1 MIQRVRVVILVVC
14 AAAFGAANA
23 AAEPMF
29 LSKGETRCTTCHYS
43 PTGGGLL
50 TPYGRLQSRQEL
62 STTSGNDSERFLW
75 GAFGD
80 ALGPVDLGIDARP
93 THLRVSFPGGTAS
106 RFLLMNTDLI
116 GAVQAGGWT
125 FYGQV
130 GRRPEIGN
138 VGDDIYSYEYWGGKQ
153 LSSQWAVRA
162 GRFFPAYGIR
172 FADHTS
178 YNRVTLGFD
187 KYDQVFGAE
196 VSHTTENRVIQISAG
211 PGRAEAVLNEPGKNP
226 FTTTGRVQFDLN
238 ARNIVVGSG
247 MFRDESGVGV
257 TRQVRNS
264 AAGLAYGFS
273 PGSRVTIWTEA
284 DGRFRDEPN
293 GTSLVLVNE
302 TSVEAIRGVWLKFS
316 PQLRTESGT
325 IPTFVRLKLEAN
337 ILPRTH
343 WNVDV
348 AYYRDQNRR
357 NKLVTHTVM
366 NQLHLYL

>member
-1 MIQRVRVVILVVC
+1 MMQRVPVVILVVC
-14 AAAFGAANA
+14 AVAVAAANA
-23 AAEPMF
+23 SAEPMF
-29 LSKGETRCTTCHYS
+29 LSKAETRCTTCHYS

-62 STTSGNDSERFLW
+62 STSSGDSERFLW

-80 ALGPVDLGIDARP
+80 ALDPVDLGIDTRP
-93 THLRVSFPGGTAS
+93 THLRVAFPGGTAS
-106 RFLLMNTDLI
+106 RFLLMNLDLLA
-116 GAVQAGGWT
+116 AVQRGGWT

-130 GRRPEIGN
+130 GRRPES
-138 VGDDIYSYEYWGGKQ
+138 VGGDIYSYEYWGGKQ
-153 LSSQWAVRA
+153 LSSAWAVRA

-178 YNRVTLGFD
+178 YNRRTLGFD
-187 KYDQVFGAE
+187 SYDQVIGAE
-196 VSHTTENRVIQISAG
+196 VSHTAENRLIQVSAG
-211 PGRAEAVLNEPGKNP
+211 PGRAEAVFNEPGKNP
-226 FTTTGRVQFDLN
+226 FTTTGRVQFDVSP
-238 ARNIVVGSG
+238 RNVVVASG
-247 MFRDESGVGV
+247 LFRSESGEGA
-257 TRQVRNS
+257 RHDVRNG
-264 AAGLAYGFS
+264 AAGVAYGFS

-284 DGRFRDEPN
+284 DARFRDEAG
-293 GTSLVLVNE
+293 GTSLVVVNE

-316 PQLRTESGT
+316 PQLRTETGT
-325 IPTFVRLKLEAN
+325 VPGFVRLKFEAN

-366 NQLHLYL
+366 SQLHLYL

>member
-1 MIQRVRVVILVVC
+1 MTQRVHVAILVVC
-14 AAAFGAANA
+14 VFGVLAGGA

-29 LSKGETRCTTCHYS
+29 LARSETRCTTCHYS

-62 STTSGNDSERFLW
+62 SATSGDSERFLW

-80 ALGPVDLGIDARP
+80 ALDPVDLGIDTRP
-93 THLRVSFPGGTAS
+93 TQLRVSFPGGTSS
-106 RFLLMNTDLI
+106 RFLLMNADVLA
-116 GAVQAGGWT
+116 AVQSGGWT

-130 GRRPEIGN
+130 GRRPEAAG
-138 VGDDIYSYEYWGGKQ
+138 GDVYSYEYWGGKQ

-178 YNRVTLGFD
+178 YNRATLGFD

-196 VSHTTENRVIQISAG
+196 VSHTTERRVIQISAG
-211 PGRAEAVLNEPGKNP
+211 PGRAESVLNEPGQNP
-226 FTTTGRVQFDLN
+226 FTATGRVQFDLN
-238 ARNIVVGSG
+238 RTNVVVGSG
-247 MFRDESGVGV
+247 MFRSESGVDFSREVSNG
-257 TRQVRNS
+257 
-264 AAGLAYGFS
+264 AAGIAYGFS
-273 PGSRVTIWTEA
+273 PASRVTIWTEA
-284 DGRFRDEPN
+284 DARFRDETN
-293 GTSLVLVNE
+293 GRSLVLVNE

-325 IPTFVRLKLEAN
+325 IPGFLRLKLEAN

-348 AYYRDQNRR
+348 AYYRDTDRR
-357 NKLVTHTVM
+357 SKLVTHTVM
-366 NQLHLYL
+366 SQLHLYL

>member
-1 MIQRVRVVILVVC
+1 MIQRLRVVMLVVC
-14 AAAFGAANA
+14 VVGLLSATA

-29 LSKGETRCTTCHYS
+29 LAKNETRCTSCHYS

-62 STTSGNDSERFLW
+62 STTSGDSERFLW

-93 THLRVSFPGGTAS
+93 TYLNVSFPGGES
-106 RFLLMNTDLI
+106 NRFLLMNADVLA
-116 GAVQAGGWT
+116 AVQVKGWT
-125 FYGQV
+125 LYGEL
-130 GRRPEIGN
+130 GRRPEAAGE
-138 VGDDIYSYEYWGGKQ
+138 DIYSYEYWVAKQ
-153 LSSQWAVRA
+153 ISSVWAVRA

-172 FADHTS
+172 LADHTA

-196 VSHTTENRVIQISAG
+196 VSRTTEKSVIQISGG

-226 FTTTGRVQFDLN
+226 ITTTGRVQFDFN
-238 ARNIVVGSG
+238 SRNVLVGSG
-247 MFRDESGVGV
+247 LYRSESENDVSNGM
-257 TRQVRNS
+257 
-264 AAGLAYGFS
+264 AGAAYGFS
-273 PGSRVTIWTEA
+273 PWSRVTIWTQVDA
-284 DGRFRDEPN
+284 RFRDEDD
-293 GTSLVLVNE
+293 GKSFVFVNE
-302 TSVEAIRGVWLKFS
+302 TSLEAARGIWLKFS
-316 PQLRTESGT
+316 PQIRGEAGTVSGV
-325 IPTFVRLKLEAN
+325 IRYKFEAN

-357 NKLVTHTVM
+357 SKLVTNTVM
-366 NQLHLYL
+366 SQLHLYL